1 MLKQNSFESVSLF
14 LQYLCVCC
22 TVFFWFSF
30 WNIYSHTLHNA
41 ITPTG
46 IVSCCFTPRPYWSRV
61 PQYLAADCFLD
72 PTVHLGMKNAAAR
85 LILFHNAKILAVLL
99 EKANQSFRKQDY
111 AVKSVAFSFFFSKHN
126 IMQGQCICSWFCY
139 LAIFLLFISE
149 AWLKLVIYL
158 LLFSPVLLWRKHPIN
173 RGFGGVRYHIGASRL
188 SCHRSACVAV
198 CEGFRPA
205 ALKHLSKLNT
215 VHRIKNTCNQE
226 KEVQRMLRRRREEK
240 LRPIGVCFTTM
251 TWRRIHCIYIY
262 CLNSNAL

>member
-1 MLKQNSFESVSLF
+1 MFPAVSLHVLTHHVF
-14 LQYLCVCC
+14 LSTWLQ
-22 TVFFWFSF
+22 TVFW
-30 WNIYSHTLHNA
+30 
-41 ITPTG
+41 
-46 IVSCCFTPRPYWSRV
+46 
-61 PQYLAADCFLD
+61 
-72 PTVHLGMKNAAAR
+72 
-85 LILFHNAKILAVLL
+85 ILLSILAWRMQQLDL
-99 EKANQSFRKQDY
+99 FYSTMLRYWLFFWKKLISPSESR
-111 AVKSVAFSFFFSKHN
+111 KSVAFSFFFSKHN
-126 IMQGQCICSWFCY
+126 IMQGQCICCWFCY
-139 LAIFLLFISE
+139 LAIFLSFISE